1 MPKNER
7 PRLVAGMIVRNEEK
21 RYLKEVLER
30 LSEIS
35 DKIVVV
41 DDASTDKTV
50 EICKSFD
57 KVILKRENNHL
68 FEKDEALLRTH
79 LWNEIRK
86 LKPLLVLICDADEIV
101 DLSIRD
107 ILDEMDKEG
116 FMWTKLRLLDMW
128 DKEHYR
134 IDGLWSPV
142 MLRLFKFMDKPFGR
156 KGRIH
161 CACFPSYVDKC
172 KNGTCYSDVRIKHMA
187 WATQEDRERKYK
199 VYSEKYTPEE
209 LGQVNFKHL
218 QSVLDLQVDVMKFQ
232 EPIYYPRVLVTS
244 LLRDREW
251 CLDEFLEGLYSQ
263 DYPKDRL
270 SLLLLANNCVDKTI
284 PMLKEW
290 ASKHKDEYA
299 SVRVVERTY
308 PETKEEGE
316 HVWSADKI
324 HYMIEMRNYCLE
336 NIGINDFVF
345 NLDSDVVLQY
355 PRTIRHLAFLD
366 KDIITEVFW
375 AKWGKLANPP
385 MANVWARGFYEYT
398 WDFFGILRQKGIYPV
413 GGGGA
418 CTLISKRVIKMGVNF
433 SPVYNLPSNMVGED
447 RNLNIRA
454 AVYGF
459 QLYVS
464 SYFTPIHLE
473 YEVYK
478 LRQKFIEWKE
488 ARKPKETLSLAMICK
503 NEASFLP
510 VFFTEYAWLFD
521 EIIMVDTQSSDDSKK
536 IAESFGVKV
545 FDFEG
550 QWKGN
555 ENLGEARNQAIRR
568 CKSTWVMQLDP
579 DEVLPEPILVRDII
593 EETPMDCFLFEVANI
608 QENQRYTISDS
619 IRLYRN
625 NKGFFYTGLCHETI
639 EDSIKDRKLEN
650 GEEPIKVG
658 RFPKPLV
665 HHGYL
670 KGHSYVQQKLDL
682 YLAMNERQ
690 RKNDPKDPRPYFNL
704 ALHYINDGDE
714 DMGIKYMKK
723 AIELKPDFMLPIKEL
738 GMISLRRSRNY
749 LQNAAALA
757 HPNSAYGRSIR
768 QILNGLDPLVS
779 DGIVV
784 GDAARNKEKALV
796 RMKEEARQNRLK
808 EPGFYK

>member
-7 PRLVAGMIVRNEEK
+7 PRLVAGIIVRNEAQ

-30 LSEIS
+30 LSQVA
-35 DKIVVV
+35 DKIVIV
-41 DDASTDKTV
+41 DDASTDNTV
-50 EICKSFD
+50 EVCKSFD
-57 KVILKRENNHL
+57 KVILRVENKHL

-86 LKPLLVLICDADEIV
+86 LNPLYVFINDADEFV
-101 DLSIRD
+101 DLSIMD
-107 ILDEMDKEG
+107 ALDEMERED
-116 FMWTKLRLLDMW
+116 FIWARLHLLDMW

-161 CACFPSYVDKC
+161 CACFPSYIGEY
-172 KNGTCYSDVRIKHMA
+172 KNGTCFSDVRIKHMA
-187 WATQEDRERKYK
+187 WATKEDRERKYK
-199 VYSEKYTPEE
+199 IYSEKYTPKE
-209 LGQVNFKHL
+209 LGQVNFRHL
-218 QSVLDLQVDVMKFQ
+218 QSVLNLQVDVMKFQ
-232 EPIYYPRVLVTS
+232 EPIYYPRILVSS
-244 LLRDREW
+244 LIRDREW
-251 CLDEFLEGLYSQ
+251 CIDEFLEGLYIQ

-270 SLLLLANNCVDKTI
+270 SLLLLANNCVDKTV

-290 ASKHKDEYA
+290 AAKHKDEYA
-299 SVRVVERTY
+299 SIRIVERTY
-308 PETKEEGE
+308 SETKQEGD
-316 HVWSADKI
+316 HVWSDKKI
-324 HYMIEMRNYCLE
+324 HYMIEMRNYCLD

-345 NLDSDVVLQY
+345 NIDSDVILQH

-366 KDIITEVFW
+366 KDFITEVFW
-375 AKWGKLANPP
+375 AKWGRLTNPP
-385 MANVWARGFYEYT
+385 MANVWAKGFYEYT
-398 WDFFGILRQKGIYPV
+398 WDFFGVLRQKGVYPI

-418 CTLISKRVIKMGVNF
+418 CTMVSKRIIKLGVNF
-433 SPVYNLPSNMVGED
+433 SPVYNLPSSMVGED
-447 RNLNIRA
+447 RNFGIRA
-454 AVYGF
+454 AVAGF
-459 QLYVS
+459 QLYAS
-464 SYFTPIHLE
+464 SYFTPIHME
-473 YEVYK
+473 MEVYK
-478 LRQKFIEWKE
+478 IKQKYLEWRE
-488 ARKPKETLSLAMICK
+488 NRKPKETLSLAMICK

-521 EIIMVDTQSSDDSKK
+521 EIIMVDSGSTDDSKK

-555 ENLGEARNQAIRR
+555 EDLSAARNQAVKK
-568 CKSTWVMQLDP
+568 CTGTWISQLDP
-579 DEVLPEPILVRDII
+579 DEVLPDPIVVRDIL

-608 QENQRYTISDS
+608 QENQKYTISDS

-639 EDSIKDRKLEN
+639 EDSIKNRKLKK
-650 GEEPIKVG
+650 EEDQIKVG

-670 KGHSYVQQKLDL
+670 KGSSYVQQKLDL

-690 RKNDPKDPRPYFNL
+690 RKNNPKDPRPYFNL
-704 ALHYINDGDE
+704 ALHYINDGNEDE
-714 DMGIKYMKK
+714 GIKYMEK

-738 GMISLRRSRNY
+738 GMISLRRSRDY
-749 LQNAAALA
+749 LQKAASLA
-757 HPNSAYGRSIR
+757 PPNSAYGRSVR
-768 QILNGLDPLVS
+768 EILQGLQPLVS
-779 DGIVV
+779 EGIKV
-784 GDAARNKEKALV
+784 GQAARNKEEAIV
-796 RMKEEARQNRLK
+796 RMKEEARQNQLK